1 MPSESS
7 GRRAWYD
14 PGGHDGGGR
23 LSPQAHATDGADHQ
37 RSRGGHLRRHPGR
50 NLCRRPLPADFKKY
64 DKSLSVFGRVPIP
77 KKIWPSLGRNL
88 ALLAAKGIT
97 VPFPDALI
105 ATVALENDLE
115 LWHHDRHF
123 PDIHKVIP
131 QLKLFKEPP

>member
-1 MPSESS
+1 MILADTTVVVDYLRKPT
-7 GRRAWYD
+7 
-14 PGGHDGGGR
+14 
-23 LSPQAHATDGADHQ
+23 PQMVQIIKDHEAAICGATLAEIYAGA
-37 RSRGGHLRRHPGR
+37 RS
-50 NLCRRPLPADFKKY
+50 PADFKKY
-64 DKSLSVFGRVPIP
+64 DKSLSVFGRVAIP